1 MNGPATF
8 ALAVAVGAA
17 VLALWLDTR
26 FPALAPEGLPRRLL
40 ALGVGCVVMQGAPT
54 LFAGVLGTGLQ
65 PTLRSLAALGVLLPA
80 LTIGFLT
87 AVWLLRSLQGLGAM
101 R

>member
-1 MNGPATF
+1 MTAAATF
-8 ALAVAVGAA
+8 ALAAAVGAA
-17 VLALWLDTR
+17 LLAVWLDTR
-26 FPALAPEGLPRRLL
+26 FPTLAPEGLPRRLL
-40 ALGVGCVVMQGAPT
+40 ALGAGCVVMQGGPT
-54 LFAGVLGTGLQ
+54 LFAGVLATGLQ

-87 AVWLLRSLQGLGAM
+87 ALWLLRSLQGLGAT

>member
-1 MNGPATF
+1 MSNAGLF
-8 ALAVAVGAA
+8 ALAAAVGAA
-17 VLALWLDTR
+17 LLAVWVDTR
-26 FPALAPEGLPRRLL
+26 FPGLAPAGLARRML
-40 ALGVGCVVMQGAPT
+40 ALVAGCVVMQGAPT
-54 LFAGVLGTGLQ
+54 LFGGVLGTGLE

-87 AVWLLRSLQGLGAM
+87 ALWLLRSLQGLGAM